1 MNQDVGFSSER
12 EGLIHT
18 NVPKALTQVLE
29 LDLQV
34 YVIFVLAERATG
46 MLFKEKPIYQI
57 GEGCSGGN
65 TDHQDSSPRVN
76 LIISG
81 TAMQWQVST
90 GEMDLAHPGT
100 SEMRRDKGEGP
111 SQCRE
116 WLCQEREDLGKQTFL
131 HACGGCWISG
141 GSPTKRKWRG

>member
-18 NVPKALTQVLE
+18 NVPKALAQVLE

-65 TDHQDSSPRVN
+65 TDHQDSSLSEPNHLRYSHAVAGKHRGN
-76 LIISG
+76 G
-81 TAMQWQVST
+81 
-90 GEMDLAHPGT
+90 PGPPW
-100 SEMRRDKGEGP
+100 D
-111 SQCRE
+111 Q
-116 WLCQEREDLGKQTFL
+116 
-131 HACGGCWISG
+131 
-141 GSPTKRKWRG
+141 